1 MMKTPKKLAPANS
14 RNAVARAEFA
24 RETRPFL
31 TAKQV
36 AFHIGVSL
44 TTLRRMR
51 NSNTGPRCRLHGATW
66 VYHIDDLHAWSL
78 AQTRGGGHD

>member
-1 MMKTPKKLAPANS
+1 
-14 RNAVARAEFA
+14 
-24 RETRPFL
+24 
-31 TAKQV
+31 
-36 AFHIGVSL
+36 
-44 TTLRRMR
+44 MR